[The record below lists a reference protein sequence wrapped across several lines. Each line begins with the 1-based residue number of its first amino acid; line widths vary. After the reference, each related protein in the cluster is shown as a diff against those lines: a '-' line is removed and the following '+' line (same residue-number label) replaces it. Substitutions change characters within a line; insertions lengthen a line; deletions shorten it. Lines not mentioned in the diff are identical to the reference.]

1 MRALAA
7 GNEAVLDR
15 MKWVSFGILAGVTI
29 VLQTSATRYVE
40 IQSIRPDLMFILAA
54 HYALWGPW
62 PEAAIAAWILGLLVD
77 LQSLDRLGLHAFS
90 FGLAAWAI
98 VRIRQIVFRD
108 HAATQIAI
116 TLLFTFLI
124 QLGVALYRRWGI
136 DNPTSGGILW
146 PALLTGLY
154 TAICAPYL
162 HWLLIR
168 LGRWTGLKATRG
180 LLTPQ

>member
-1 MRALAA
+1 
-7 GNEAVLDR
+7 

-29 VLQTSATRYVE
+29 VLQTAATRYVE
-40 IQSIRPDLMFILAA
+40 IQSIRPDLMLILAV

-62 PEAAIAAWILGLLVD
+62 PEAALAAWILGLVVD
-77 LQSLDRLGLHAFS
+77 LQSLDRIGLHAFS

-108 HAATQIAI
+108 HAATQIVI
-116 TLLFTFLI
+116 TLLFTILI
-124 QLGVALYRRWGI
+124 QIGVALYRRWGV
-136 DNPTSGGILW
+136 DNPIGGSILW

-154 TAICAPYL
+154 TAMCAPYL

-168 LGRWTGLKATRG
+168 MGRWTGLKASRG
-180 LLTPQ
+180 LLSPQ